1 MGLLVVCTANMC
13 RSPMAAALLA
23 DRLNGVPELLPVGSA
38 GLLEGGSP
46 ASYEAVRAVAARG
59 CDLSG
64 HISRRLTPELLAD
77 ASLVLAM
84 ERRHL
89 REALLMDPGALHRCF
104 TLREIVRRAGAHGP
118 RRSGQSVAEWL
129 AELGADRTTDDLLG
143 DDEADDIADP
153 IGRGRRHFNRLADEL
168 TGLAD
173 AFAALVTPAQ
183 DVPDRP

>member
-23 DRLNGVPELLPVGSA
+23 ARLNGVPELLPVESA
-38 GLLEGGSP
+38 GLLAGGSP
-46 ASYEAVRAVAARG
+46 ASHEAVRAVAARG

-64 HISRRLTPELLAD
+64 HVSRRLTAELLAD

-89 REALLMDPGALHRCF
+89 REALLIDPGVLTRSF
-104 TLREIVRRAGAHGP
+104 TLREIVRRAEAHGS
-118 RRSGQSVAEWL
+118 RRAEQPLAEWL
-129 AELGADRTTDDLLG
+129 ADLGAGRTSGDLFG

-153 IGRGRRHFNRLADEL
+153 VGRGRRHFNRLADEL

-173 AFAALVTPAQ
+173 TFAALVAPAQ
-183 DVPDRP
+183 EAQDRP